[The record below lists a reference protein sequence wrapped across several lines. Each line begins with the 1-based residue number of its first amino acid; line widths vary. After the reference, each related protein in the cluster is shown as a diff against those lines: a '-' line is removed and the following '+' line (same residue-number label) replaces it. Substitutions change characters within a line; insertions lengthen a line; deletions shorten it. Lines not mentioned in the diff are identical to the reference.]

1 MDNKELLKAA
11 TNDPEFNAYD
21 EAAIKTELMLT
32 KAFIIK
38 DLFMACV
45 PQLLSSLVVFVIIFV
60 PLSEISKGYLTV
72 IASPAG
78 AASFFRQGKIEE
90 LLRRSGVKKK

>member
-1 MDNKELLKAA
+1 MDNKDLLKAA

-21 EAAIKTELMLT
+21 EAAIKAELMLT
-32 KAFIIK
+32 KAFIAK

-45 PQLLSSLVVFVIIFV
+45 PQLLSSLVVFFIVFA
-60 PLSEISKGYLTV
+60 PLSEISKGYLAA

-78 AASFFRQGKIEE
+78 AASLFRQGKIED
-90 LLRRSGVKKK
+90 LLRLSGEKKK